1 MLLCSDC
8 CSAQLTHCT
17 VSMEGSKRVQ
27 IPERW
32 GAGIVFPRWELPG
45 LTSSEYANNAIG
57 YWIKV
62 VRWKEPM
69 LARITHLMAY

>member
-27 IPERW
+27 IPQRW

-57 YWIKV
+57 YTGSKWFAG
-62 VRWKEPM
+62 RNLCWQG
-69 LARITHLMAY
+69 